1 MQIKI
6 KQNGAWQHA
15 NPDQIQA
22 FKNFKNRVNITTHYP
37 QTPVTTNELSVYRKY
52 NDPYLPTYISDGSI
66 VLPIADFDDVQVFL
80 LDMNP
85 VDWHSAR
92 NYQVWAYYDF
102 MYDDKQKKTY
112 VSKYSTPLAYPPHA
126 RDITEIEIDNLQPN
140 IIFSISRNENNS
152 VYYERTDSTRVR
164 ICDNESARL
173 GYRGF
178 YNRMTMDVGVIVVSS
193 NSSNNPTCA
202 LSLPANLILE
212 KTNDQEEQCI
222 MCYSNKKNLTFNPC
236 NHNVTCSECYSKFN
250 KKFECP
256 VCKGTIFSLS

>member
-6 KQNGAWQHA
+6 KQNEAWQHA

-22 FKNFKNRVNITTHYP
+22 FKNFKNRVNIP